1 MKKIILVLLLVLC
14 FSPVSA
20 EIKRFAIPLEDSPV
34 IGPENA
40 LVTIVEF
47 IDYQ

>member
-1 MKKIILVLLLVLC
+1 MKKIFAVLLVVML

-20 EIKRFAIPLEDSPV
+20 EIKRFAIPLEGSPF
-34 IGPENA
+34 IGPQTVP
-40 LVTIVEF
+40 VTLVEF